1 MPVLE
6 RKMGALCFN
15 SQMVLFLNEV
25 YGVEDGLEH
34 TAFACVGT
42 GGCMIRAAL
51 GIAICIR

>member
-1 MPVLE
+1 
-6 RKMGALCFN
+6 MGALCFN